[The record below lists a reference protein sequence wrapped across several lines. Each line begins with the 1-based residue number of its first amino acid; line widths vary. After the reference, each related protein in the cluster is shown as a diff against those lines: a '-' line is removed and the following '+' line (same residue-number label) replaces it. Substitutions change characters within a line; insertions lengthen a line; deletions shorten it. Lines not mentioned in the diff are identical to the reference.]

1 MDLGYL
7 DRIHELEKQMKAQA
21 QEHQEA
27 ANTTMREVAAKDA
40 DINQVTQQLKACEQ
54 KMKLK
59 KEKIKGLQ
67 LEYVDKNREC
77 ERHKIKNEQLE
88 E

>member
-1 MDLGYL
+1 MNA
-7 DRIHELEKQMKAQA
+7 KAK
-21 QEHQEA
+21 EHQEA
-27 ANTTMREVAAKDA
+27 ANTALKEIAQKDA
-40 DINQVTQQLKACEQ
+40 NINQITQQLKASEQ
-54 KMKLK
+54 KMKSK

-67 LEYVDKNREC
+67 LEYGDKNREC

>member
-7 DRIHELEKQMKAQA
+7 DRIHELEKQMKAQTK
-21 QEHQEA
+21 EHQEA
-27 ANTTMREVAAKDA
+27 ANATLKEVAEKDA
-40 DINQVTQQLKACEQ
+40 NVNLVSQQLKAYEQ
-54 KMKLK
+54 KMKSK

-67 LEYVDKNREC
+67 LECGDKNREC
-77 ERHKIKNEQLE
+77 ERHRIKNEQLE

>member
-7 DRIHELEKQMKAQA
+7 DRIHELEKQMKAQTK
-21 QEHQEA
+21 EHQEA
-27 ANTTMREVAAKDA
+27 ANAALKEVAEKDA
-40 DINQVTQQLKACEQ
+40 NVNLVSQQLKACEQ
-54 KMKLK
+54 KMKSK

-67 LEYVDKNREC
+67 LEYGDKNREC
-77 ERHKIKNEQLE
+77 ERHRIKNEQLE